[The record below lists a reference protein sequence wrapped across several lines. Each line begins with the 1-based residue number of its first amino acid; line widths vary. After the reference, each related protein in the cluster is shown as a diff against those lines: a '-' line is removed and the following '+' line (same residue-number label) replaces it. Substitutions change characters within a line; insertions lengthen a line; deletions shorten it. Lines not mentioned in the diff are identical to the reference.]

1 MANEFP
7 ECCWATGTPGSIIH
21 RETYFFQCHRRV
33 ELRHSLR
40 DEANGDKVL
49 EINALSSA
57 QQCFREFGNLKEKE
71 IPTLS

>member
-1 MANEFP
+1 VLLGHWQSGQHSLQP
-7 ECCWATGTPGSIIH
+7 IH

-33 ELRHSLR
+33 GLRHSLR